1 MKRRIAFGSQL
12 AVLGMIAIIL
22 IYPLFIVG
30 STSLKTNN
38 EFYKNRVGLPIE
50 PQFDNYAYVF
60 QKANIASA
68 TFNSFLIMAISVIGL
83 LVIGSLASYAITKM
97 GIKRSDDWAR
107 MFLLP
112 MAFSA
117 QVVITPLFTMF
128 RVMGLMNSIWA
139 VILIDIATFLP
150 LTIYILSKFMMTVP
164 GALSEAARIDGANHL
179 TVYSRIIMPLCKV
192 PVTTLVVI
200 NGMYVWNDFFVPF
213 MFISDPSRRTLPLT
227 LVLFQQQFKVEWP
240 DLCAAIIFTIAP
252 MLIMYAFL
260 QKYIIAGVGAGA
272 LKG

>member
-1 MKRRIAFGSQL
+1 MKHKFAFGSQIG
-12 AVLGMIAIIL
+12 VLGIISIIIL
-22 IYPLFIVG
+22 YPLFLVG
-30 STSLKTNN
+30 STSLKTNT
-38 EFYKNRVGLPIE
+38 EFLQNRVGLPTN
-50 PQFDNYAYVF
+50 PQFENFAYVF
-60 QKANIASA
+60 QKANIASS
-68 TFNSFLIMAISVIGL
+68 TLNSYMIMALSVLGL
-83 LVIGSLASYAITKM
+83 IVIGSLASYAITKM
-97 GIKRSDDWAR
+97 GIRRSDEWAR

-128 RVMGLMNSIWA
+128 RIMGLTNTIWA
-139 VILIDIATFLP
+139 VILIHIATFLP

-164 GALSEAARIDGANHL
+164 SALTDAARIDGANHF
-179 TVYSRIIMPLCKV
+179 TVYSRIVMPLCKV

-200 NGMYVWNDFFVPF
+200 NGMYTWNDFFVPF
-213 MFISDPSRRTLPLT
+213 MFISDVSRRTLPLT

-240 DLCAAIIFTIAP
+240 NLCAAIIFTIAP
-252 MLIMYAFL
+252 MLIIYIFL